1 MLLILIQHHSLL
13 IKIFKLHLTTFISH
27 FLVHFMELK
36 ERISDYKDFPK
47 TGILFRDFSPILKD
61 PAALSFIVDE
71 FSKKFHPNDVDIFA
85 GIESRGFILAC
96 ALAQKYN
103 KGMVLLRKAGKLPGK
118 TIKVSYTI
126 EYGKAQIEIQK
137 SALEKNERVVI
148 CDDLL
153 ATGGTAKAAANL
165 IKKLNAVIVG
175 FAFIIELTELNGIEK
190 IKEYRTESLVKY

>member
-1 MLLILIQHHSLL
+1 
-13 IKIFKLHLTTFISH
+13 
-27 FLVHFMELK
+27 MELK
-36 ERISDYKDFPK
+36 DRISDYKDFPK
-47 TGILFRDFSPILKD
+47 KGILFRDFSPILKD
-61 PAALSFIVDE
+61 PSALSFVVDE
-71 FSKKFHPNDVDIFA
+71 FSKKFHPNDVDVFV

-118 TIKVSYTI
+118 TVKASYTI
-126 EYGKAQIEIQK
+126 EYGKAQMEIQK

-175 FAFIIELTELNGIEK
+175 FAFIIELTELKGIEK
-190 IKEYRTESLVKY
+190 IKEYRTEALVQY

>member
-1 MLLILIQHHSLL
+1 
-13 IKIFKLHLTTFISH
+13 
-27 FLVHFMELK
+27 MELK

>member
-1 MLLILIQHHSLL
+1 
-13 IKIFKLHLTTFISH
+13 
-27 FLVHFMELK
+27 MELK
-36 ERISDYKDFPK
+36 ERISDYEDFPK
-47 TGILFRDFSPILKD
+47 KGILFRDFSPILKD

-71 FSKKFHPNDVDIFA
+71 FSKKFHPNDVDVFA

-118 TIKVSYTI
+118 TVKVSYTI
-126 EYGKAQIEIQK
+126 EYGKAQMEIQK

-165 IKKLNAVIVG
+165 VKKLDELIVG
-175 FAFIIELTELNGIEK
+175 FAFIIELSELKGIEK
-190 IKEYRTESLVKY
+190 IKEYRTEVLVQY